1 MSDIKVKNL
10 SARPYT
16 IDGKLIAP
24 LATETVGG
32 EWAKA
37 LEGNTEVEVIA
48 EPKVKADK

>member
-1 MSDIKVKNL
+1 MRVKNL

-24 LATETVGG
+24 LATAEIGN

-37 LEGNTEVEVIA
+37 LEGNPELELIA
-48 EPKVKADK
+48 EPKEKAAK